1 MTQSDITDTPAY
13 SYKELVE
20 LLKDHHVCTTTAT
33 TALRFRRD
41 TFAAILNMPI
51 LEQAHQCMH
60 CGKIDWRPV
69 PTVEEDKR

>member
-1 MTQSDITDTPAY
+1 MSDPQPTHTY
-13 SYKELVE
+13 RE
-20 LLKDHHVCTTTAT
+20 LLNLVTSQHFCTTTVT

-41 TFAAILNMPI
+41 TLAAILNMPI

-69 PTVEEDKR
+69 PTVEVEEGGK